1 MKSYITPQVEIISI
15 QAEQPMLANTTD
27 QIPMGKPTD
36 QFDAPVNSFLFDDTE
51 EDQCWVRKIVTGGFY
66 KVVPTSS
73 VNKG

>member
-51 EDQCWVRKIVTGGFY
+51 ED
-66 KVVPTSS
+66 
-73 VNKG
+73 